1 MSYPGILTSVRP
13 VLSDSCV
20 RLEAYV
26 RICVSLHRRSFVR
39 GGWERADVD
48 MQSCSRLSSRLCEV
62 LFAKARVASSPEEQ
76 CRLSVQLYT
85 LLGETGLVD
94 APSRRRSWEGLA
106 AAALERFLCG
116 RPEADASALSGG
128 YYAWLLLLD
137 YYYPLVPDPG
147 DDWWELL
154 LSAVSRW
161 VSEYDAPRA
170 GWPGTGLEET
180 LLRLRVLNR
189 LSYMYLLPV
198 HDLLVRECCT
208 ACASRLSS
216 GLDEATS
223 GSLGQ
228 LYGLLQEGNAS
239 PRDPGLRARLSGELY
254 RRGQRSPAGSDMW
267 WDGLSYRVSELCAD

>member
-1 MSYPGILTSVRP
+1 M
-13 VLSDSCV
+13 
-20 RLEAYV
+20 
-26 RICVSLHRRSFVR
+26 RICVSLHRRSFVH

-48 MQSCSRLSSRLCEV
+48 MQSCARLSSQLCDV
-62 LFAKARVASSPEEQ
+62 LCAKLRSASMPAAEQ
-76 CRLSVQLYT
+76 CRLAVLLYT

-94 APSRRRSWEGLA
+94 DPSRRRSWEGFA
-106 AAALERFLCG
+106 AAALKRFLCG
-116 RPEADASALSGG
+116 HPEADASALSGG

-208 ACASRLSS
+208 ACASRLSA
-216 GLDEATS
+216 GLDEASS

-267 WDGLSYRVSELCAD
+267 WDGLSYRVAELCAD